1 MKTIFRTYQFELMPN
16 QEQKTLL
23 DKYFGCIRFVY
34 NHFLNERKEQYQADE
49 KSDNYYAQ
57 AATLTE
63 LKRKDKT
70 IWLKEVNSQSLQF
83 ALRCLD
89 TAYVNFFR
97 GNAKFPRFKSR
108 KKKNTFTVP
117 QFAKLEADKFYAP
130 KFKEG
135 IKVNVHREV
144 KGEIGKCTLSKTPT
158 GKYFVSI
165 LCEEQYQPKEKT
177 GAVCGIDLGLKDF
190 AITSDGIKFKNNK
203 YTKQYERKLAKA
215 QKHLSRKRKGSNSFE
230 KQRRKTA
237 LIHEKITNSRMDNL
251 HKVSH
256 KLVTDYDIIALEDLN
271 VKGMVKNHKL
281 AKHISDASW
290 GTFVRLLEY
299 KADWND
305 KQIVKINRWY
315 PSSKTCCECG
325 WVNQDLNL
333 SIREWTCKNG
343 HILDRDL
350 NAAKNILKEG
360 LKIYR
365 QELAITKVERKSDFG
380 DKAYSMKPEAH
391 PSPLVW
397 VGSSLGQT
405 RLMDLGY
412 TYKCNSHALAPKMI
426 MMMNGV
432 EESGT

>member
-1 MKTIFRTYQFELMPN
+1 MKEIIRAYKFELQPT
-16 QEQKTLL
+16 QEQKVLL
-23 DKYFGCIRFVY
+23 DKHLGCVRYIY
-34 NHFLNERKEQYQADE
+34 NYFLNERKEQYQTKK
-49 KSDNYYAQ
+49 KSDSYYKQ

-63 LKRKDKT
+63 LKKKEEN

-89 TAYVNFFR
+89 TAYVNFFKGR
-97 GNAKFPRFKSR
+97 AKFPRFKSKKR
-108 KKKNTFTVP
+108 KNGFTIP
-117 QFAKLEADKFYAP
+117 QFAKLENGRFYAP

-144 KGEIGKCTLSKTPT
+144 KGKIGKCTISKTPT

-165 LCEEQYQPKEKT
+165 VSEEQYKPKEKT
-177 GAVCGIDLGLKDF
+177 GAVCGVDLGLKDF
-190 AITSDGIKFKNNK
+190 VITSDGAKFKNNR
-203 YTKQYERKLAKA
+203 YTKKYEKNLTKA
-215 QKHLSRKRKGSNSFE
+215 QRHLSRKKKGSNSYE
-230 KQRRKTA
+230 KQRRKVA
-237 LIHEKITNSRMDNL
+237 SIYEKITNSRLDNL

-256 KLVTDYDIIALEDLN
+256 KLISDYDLIVLEDLN

-305 KQIVKINRWY
+305 KKIVKIGRFY

-325 WVNQDLNL
+325 WINQDLNL

-360 LKIYR
+360 LRIISEGTSDYTSGDPNKT
-365 QELAITKVERKSDFG
+365 LVTKHK
-380 DKAYSMKPEAH
+380 SMKLEAQ
-391 PSPLVW
+391 PSSV
-397 VGSSLGQT
+397 VG
-405 RLMDLGY
+405 
-412 TYKCNSHALAPKMI
+412 
-426 MMMNGV
+426 
-432 EESGT
+432 

>member
-1 MKTIFRTYQFELMPN
+1 MKTIFRTYQFELQPT

-23 DKYFGCIRFVY
+23 DKHFGCVRYVF
-34 NHFLNERKEQYQADE
+34 NHFLNERKEQYQVDK

-63 LKRKDKT
+63 LKKKEET
-70 IWLKEVNSQSLQF
+70 VWLKEVNSQSLQF

-97 GNAKFPRFKSR
+97 GNAKFPRFKS
-108 KKKNTFTVP
+108 KKNKNTFTVP
-117 QFAKLEADKFYAP
+117 QFAKLENDRFYAP

-144 KGEIGKCTLSKTPT
+144 KGEVGKCTLSKKPT

-165 LCEEQYQPKEKT
+165 LSEEQQQPKEKT
-177 GAVCGIDLGLKDF
+177 GAICGIDLGLKDF

-203 YTKQYERKLAKA
+203 YTKRYEKKLAKA
-215 QKHLSRKRKGSNSFE
+215 QKHLSRKTKGSNSFE

-256 KLVTDYDIIALEDLN
+256 QLVSDYDIIALEDLN

-305 KQIVKINRWY
+305 KQIVKISRWY
-315 PSSKTCCECG
+315 PSSKTCNVCNYI
-325 WVNQDLNL
+325 NQDLTL
-333 SIREWTCKNG
+333 KDRKWTCKSCNTV
-343 HILDRDL
+343 HDRDL
-350 NAAKNILKEG
+350 NASINIKKQG
-360 LKIYR
+360 LKILSCGSGIES
-365 QELAITKVERKSDFG
+365 Q
-380 DKAYSMKPEAH
+380 DKQKRSKALPLGESMTSEAH
-391 PSPLVW
+391 PSALLW
-397 VGSSLGQT
+397 VGSSLQIINHAVN
-405 RLMDLGY
+405 
-412 TYKCNSHALAPKMI
+412 NSPI
-426 MMMNGV
+426 NIIN
-432 EESGT
+432 

>member
-1 MKTIFRTYQFELMPN
+1 MTRASRYRRFYKIITILCEVKTIYRSYHFELKPT

-23 DKYFGCIRFVY
+23 DKLFGCIRYIY
-34 NHFLNERKEQYQADE
+34 NHFLNERKVQYQSHK
-49 KSDNYYAQ
+49 KSDNYYKQ

-63 LKRKDKT
+63 LKKQEET

-83 ALRCLD
+83 ALRSLD

-117 QFAKLEADKFYAP
+117 PFAALKENLLQVP

-135 IKVNVHREV
+135 IKTIVHREV
-144 KGEIGKCTLSKTPT
+144 KGEIGKCTFSRSAA

-165 LCEEQYQPKEKT
+165 LSEEQYKPTKKT
-177 GAVCGIDLGLKDF
+177 GKITGIDLGLKDF
-190 AITSDGIKFKNNK
+190 AVTSEGNKFRNNK
-203 YTKQYERKLAKA
+203 YTNQYERKLAQA
-215 QKHLSRKRKGSNSFE
+215 QKHLSRKTNGSSSSE

-237 LIHEKITNSRMDNL
+237 RIHEKISNSRMDNL

-256 KLVTDYDIIALEDLN
+256 QLVADYDKIVLEDLN
-271 VKGMVKNHKL
+271 VKGMVKHHKL

-305 KQIVKINRWY
+305 KQIIKINGFY

-325 WVNQDLNL
+325 WINQDLNL
-333 SIREWTCKNG
+333 SMREWTCING
-343 HILDRDL
+343 HSLNRDL
-350 NAAKNILKEG
+350 NAAKNILSEG
-360 LKIYR
+360 LKIISAGTSEY
-365 QELAITKVERKSDFG
+365 TGG
-380 DKAYSMKPEAH
+380 DGVSLRNKRLSVKPEAQ
-391 PSPLVW
+391 PIGFA
-397 VGSSLGQT
+397 VGG
-405 RLMDLGY
+405 
-412 TYKCNSHALAPKMI
+412 
-426 MMMNGV
+426 
-432 EESGT
+432 